1 MNRVFLIEAD
11 ERLAKSIAK
20 RLSVTGCA
28 VDIFH
33 DPKVAFQ
40 AFIEN
45 VPAVVV
51 AETDLPSGSGLD
63 MIRQMHA
70 CNNACDIIVFTR
82 LADKQT
88 LLDLVRI
95 GVDDL
100 IDKDAPHAVKTLTE
114 AVEHALARMDSELK
128 ARGVARNRRS
138 AELLRTLVD
147 TLPSGLLVVDH
158 DGHVVIWNRSAQ
170 HITGIETVLVRGKRI
185 DTLPNIVRELL
196 DPSAARITLPD
207 QQTEFRNIEKLIQH
221 IQLEQGRRNT
231 VVVFSDTTDLM
242 RARIDM
248 EQSMLE
254 MAETKDL
261 MEEQAAQL
269 AIALAEV
276 DEKNAIIEEQ
286 NQRMVHELEMA
297 GELQKSLLP
306 DIYQSFNGISF
317 ASKYISSIQIGGDLY
332 DVVDQGPGL
341 TGFLIAD
348 VSGHG
353 VAAALVASMFKMSF
367 HTHAANVAS
376 PKILFHMLNEEIKP
390 ILAEDYITAFYLIV
404 DRDRNTITY
413 SNAGH
418 PYPLLYRRATGAV
431 IELDTNGFFIGM
443 FDDGDYEEKTISIEE
458 GDALLLYTDCIIE
471 TENENSEQFGRPR
484 LIELFTS
491 IMADKHGQDV
501 IDTLE
506 RELRAFSATESLND
520 DFTCLIL
527 EFTDLA
533 VMPAAPTPSD
543 ESHGGEFEEF

>member
-1 MNRVFLIEAD
+1 MKRVFLIESD
-11 ERLAKSIAK
+11 QRLAKTVAK
-20 RLSVTGCA
+20 RLSGPDSA

-33 DPKVAFQ
+33 DPNEALQ
-40 AFIEN
+40 AFIEHMPHM
-45 VPAVVV
+45 VVTEVKLPAG
-51 AETDLPSGSGLD
+51 DGLD
-63 MIRQMHA
+63 MIRQMRA
-70 CNNACDIIVFTR
+70 YNNAALMIAFTR
-82 LADKQT
+82 LENSRDIR
-88 LLDLVRI
+88 DLVRL
-95 GVDDL
+95 GVNDL
-100 IDKDAPHAVKTLTE
+100 IDKNAPYAVKTLTQ
-114 AVEHALARMDSELK
+114 AVNQALARMEAELK
-128 ARGVARNRRS
+128 LHGGHRNRRS

-147 TLPSGLLVVDH
+147 SLPTGLLVIDH
-158 DGHVVIWNRSAQ
+158 QEHVVIWNRRARD
-170 HITGIETVLVRGKRI
+170 ITGIETAMVRGKHR
-185 DTLPNIVRELL
+185 DKLPSIIQELL
-196 DPSAARITLPD
+196 DPPSTRITHQDSLG
-207 QQTEFRNIEKLIQH
+207 EVHYMEKILKH
-221 IQLEQGRRNT
+221 IQLEEGRRNT
-231 VVVFSDTTDLM
+231 VVVFTDTTDLM
-242 RARIDM
+242 RARFDM
-248 EQSMLE
+248 EQSMME

-269 AIALAEV
+269 AIALADV

-286 NQRMVHELEMA
+286 NSRMVHELEMA

-306 DIYQSFNGISF
+306 NIYQSLGGISF

-332 DVVDQGPGL
+332 DVVDQGPGM

-376 PKILFHMLNEEIKP
+376 PKILFRMLNDEIKP

-404 DRDRNTITY
+404 DRDRKTVTY

-418 PYPLLYRRATGAV
+418 PYPLLYRRATGEV

-471 TENENSEQFGRPR
+471 TENADGEQFGRPR
-484 LIELFTS
+484 LLKLFTS
-491 IMADKHGQDV
+491 VMADKHGQDV

-506 RELRAFSATESLND
+506 GELRSFSAAESFND

-527 EFTDLA
+527 EFTDLG
-533 VMPAAPTPSD
+533 AAPAVTPPSD
-543 ESHGGEFEEF
+543 ESPGGEFEEF

>member
-1 MNRVFLIEAD
+1 MTRVFLVEAD
-11 ERLAKSIAK
+11 KRLAKTMAK
-20 RLSVTGCA
+20 RLSGLDCS

-33 DPKVAFQ
+33 DPKEALQ

-45 VPAVVV
+45 MPSVVV
-51 AETDLPSGSGLD
+51 TEIDLPMGGGLD

-70 CNNACDIIVFTR
+70 FNNAGIIIVFTR
-82 LADKQT
+82 LDDKRM
-88 LLDLVRI
+88 LRDLVRI
-95 GVDDL
+95 GADDL
-100 IDKDAPHAVKTLTE
+100 IDKQAPRAFKTLTD
-114 AVEHALARMDSELK
+114 AVEQALTHTDGELK
-128 ARGVARNRRS
+128 LRGIQRNRRS

-147 TLPSGLLVVDH
+147 SLPAGLLVIDH
-158 DGHVVIWNRSAQ
+158 DGHVVIWNRSARD
-170 HITGIETVLVRGKRI
+170 ITGLETATVRGKRF
-185 DTLPNIVRELL
+185 DKLPTIVRELL
-196 DPSAARITLPD
+196 DPSATRITHQD
-207 QQTEFRNIEKLIQH
+207 SQGEVRYMEKILRH
-221 IQLEQGRRNT
+221 IQLEQDRRNT
-231 VVVFSDTTDLM
+231 VVVFTDTTDLM
-242 RARIDM
+242 RARLDM
-248 EQSMLE
+248 EQSMME

-276 DEKNAIIEEQ
+276 DEKNDIIEEQ

-418 PYPLLYRRATGAV
+418 PYPLLYRRATGEI

-443 FDDGDYEEKTISIEE
+443 FDDGDYEEKTISIGE

-471 TENENSEQFGRPR
+471 TENAQGEQFGRPR

-533 VMPAAPTPSD
+533 AFPAAPTPSD

>member
-1 MNRVFLIEAD
+1 VTRVFLVESD
-11 ERLAKSIAK
+11 KRLAKTVAK
-20 RLSVTGCA
+20 RLSDLDCS

-33 DPKVAFQ
+33 DPKEALQ
-40 AFIEN
+40 AFIEH
-45 VPAVVV
+45 VPTVVV
-51 AETDLPSGSGLD
+51 TEIDLPKGGGLD
-63 MIRQMHA
+63 MISQMHA
-70 CNNACDIIVFTR
+70 FNNAGVIIVFTN
-82 LADKQT
+82 LDDKRV
-88 LLDLVRI
+88 LRDLVRI
-95 GVDDL
+95 GADDL
-100 IDKDAPHAVKTLTE
+100 IDKQAPHAVKTLIQ
-114 AVEHALARMDSELK
+114 AVEQALARTDGELK
-128 ARGVARNRRS
+128 KRGIQRNRRS

-147 TLPSGLLVVDH
+147 SLPAGLLVVDH
-158 DGHVVIWNRSAQ
+158 DGHVVIWNRSARD
-170 HITGIETVLVRGKRI
+170 ITGIETTTVRGKRL
-185 DTLPNIVRELL
+185 DTLPAIVQELL
-196 DPSAARITLPD
+196 DPSATRITRQD
-207 QQTEFRNIEKLIQH
+207 SQGEVRYMEKILRS
-221 IQLEQGRRNT
+221 IQLEQDRRNT
-231 VVVFSDTTDLM
+231 VVVFTDTTDLM
-242 RARIDM
+242 RARLDM
-248 EQSMLE
+248 EQSMME

-276 DEKNAIIEEQ
+276 DEKNAIIEDQ

-306 DIYQSFNGISF
+306 DIYQSVGGISF

-376 PKILFHMLNEEIKP
+376 PKVLFHMLNDEIKP

-413 SNAGH
+413 TNAGH
-418 PYPLLYRRATGAV
+418 PNPLLYRRARGEI

-471 TENENSEQFGRPR
+471 TENADGEQFGRTR

-491 IMADKHGQDV
+491 IIADKHGQEV

-527 EFTDLA
+527 EFMELA
-533 VMPAAPTPSD
+533 SAPAAPAPSD

>member
-1 MNRVFLIEAD
+1 MTRVFLVESD
-11 ERLAKSIAK
+11 KRLAKTVAK
-20 RLSVTGCA
+20 RLSDLDCS

-33 DPKVAFQ
+33 DPKEALQ
-40 AFIEN
+40 AFIEH
-45 VPAVVV
+45 VPTVVV
-51 AETDLPSGSGLD
+51 TEIDLPKGGGLD
-63 MIRQMHA
+63 MISQMHA
-70 CNNACDIIVFTR
+70 FNNAGVIIVFTN
-82 LADKQT
+82 LDDKRV
-88 LLDLVRI
+88 LRDLVRI
-95 GVDDL
+95 GADDL
-100 IDKDAPHAVKTLTE
+100 IDKQAPHAVKTLIQ
-114 AVEHALARMDSELK
+114 AVEQALARTDGELK
-128 ARGVARNRRS
+128 KRGIQRNRRS

-147 TLPSGLLVVDH
+147 SLPAGLLVVDH
-158 DGHVVIWNRSAQ
+158 DGHVVIWNRSARD
-170 HITGIETVLVRGKRI
+170 ITGIETTTVRGKRL
-185 DTLPNIVRELL
+185 DTLPAIVQELL
-196 DPSAARITLPD
+196 DPSATRITRQD
-207 QQTEFRNIEKLIQH
+207 SQGEVRYMEKILRS
-221 IQLEQGRRNT
+221 IQLEQDRRNT
-231 VVVFSDTTDLM
+231 VVVFTDTTDLM
-242 RARIDM
+242 RARLDM
-248 EQSMLE
+248 EQSMME

-276 DEKNAIIEEQ
+276 DEKNAIIEDQ

-306 DIYQSFNGISF
+306 DIYQSVGGISF

-376 PKILFHMLNEEIKP
+376 PKVLFHMLNDEIKP

-413 SNAGH
+413 TNAGH
-418 PYPLLYRRATGAV
+418 PNPLLYRRARGEI

-471 TENENSEQFGRPR
+471 TENADGEQFGRTR

-491 IMADKHGQDV
+491 IIADKHGQEV

-527 EFTDLA
+527 EFMELA
-533 VMPAAPTPSD
+533 SAPAAPAPSD

>member
-1 MNRVFLIEAD
+1 MTRVFLVESD
-11 ERLAKSIAK
+11 KRLAKTVAK
-20 RLSVTGCA
+20 RLSDLDCS

-33 DPKVAFQ
+33 DPKEALQ
-40 AFIEN
+40 AFIEH
-45 VPAVVV
+45 VPTVVV
-51 AETDLPSGSGLD
+51 TEIDLPKGGGLD
-63 MIRQMHA
+63 MISQMHA
-70 CNNACDIIVFTR
+70 FNNAGVIIVFTN
-82 LADKQT
+82 LDDKRV
-88 LLDLVRI
+88 LRDLVRI
-95 GVDDL
+95 GADDL
-100 IDKDAPHAVKTLTE
+100 IDKQAPHAVKTLIQ
-114 AVEHALARMDSELK
+114 AVEQALARTDGELK
-128 ARGVARNRRS
+128 KRGIQRNRRS

-147 TLPSGLLVVDH
+147 SLPAGLLVVDH
-158 DGHVVIWNRSAQ
+158 DGHVVIWNRSARD
-170 HITGIETVLVRGKRI
+170 ITGIETTTVRGKRL
-185 DTLPNIVRELL
+185 DTLPAIVQELL
-196 DPSAARITLPD
+196 DPSATRITRQD
-207 QQTEFRNIEKLIQH
+207 SQGEVRYMEKILRS
-221 IQLEQGRRNT
+221 IQLEQDRRNT
-231 VVVFSDTTDLM
+231 VVVFTDTTDLM
-242 RARIDM
+242 HARLDM
-248 EQSMLE
+248 EQSMME

-276 DEKNAIIEEQ
+276 DEKNAIIEDQ

-306 DIYQSFNGISF
+306 DIYQSVGGISF

-376 PKILFHMLNEEIKP
+376 PKVLFHMLNDEIKP

-413 SNAGH
+413 TNAGH
-418 PYPLLYRRATGAV
+418 PNPLLYRRARGEI

-471 TENENSEQFGRPR
+471 TENADGEQFGRTR

-491 IMADKHGQDV
+491 IIADKHGQEV

-527 EFTDLA
+527 EFMELA
-533 VMPAAPTPSD
+533 SAPAAPAPSD

>member
-1 MNRVFLIEAD
+1 VNRVFLIEAD
-11 ERLAKSIAK
+11 ERLATTIAK
-20 RLSVTGCA
+20 RFSVLACA
-28 VDIFH
+28 VDVYH
-33 DPKVAFQ
+33 DPKAALQ

-51 AETDLPSGSGLD
+51 IDVDRTGTDGLD

-70 CNNACDIIVFTR
+70 CNNACDIIAFTG
-82 LADKQT
+82 LDDKRT
-88 LLDLVRI
+88 LLELVRI

-100 IDKDAPHAVKTLTE
+100 IDKDAPQAVKTLTE
-114 AVEHALARMDSELK
+114 AVDHALARMDSELK
-128 ARGVARNRRS
+128 RRGIQRNRRS
-138 AELLRTLVD
+138 AELLRALVD
-147 TLPSGLLVVDH
+147 TLPAGLLVVDH
-158 DGHVVIWNRSAQ
+158 DGHVVIWNRSARN
-170 HITGIETVLVRGKRI
+170 ITGIESATVRGKRL
-185 DTLPNIVRELL
+185 DTLPAIVLELL
-196 DPSAARITLPD
+196 DPSATLITHQD
-207 QQTEFRNIEKLIQH
+207 GQGETRYMEKVIQH
-221 IQLEQGRRNT
+221 IQLEHGRRNT
-231 VVVFSDTTDLM
+231 VVVFSDTTDLV
-242 RARIDM
+242 RARLDM
-248 EQSMLE
+248 EQSMME

-286 NQRMVHELEMA
+286 NKRMVHELEMA

-332 DVVDQGPGL
+332 DVVDQGQGM

-390 ILAEDYITAFYLIV
+390 VLAEDYITAFYLIV
-404 DRDRNTITY
+404 DRGRNTITY

-418 PYPLLYRRATGAV
+418 PSPLLYRRATGEV
-431 IELDTNGFFIGM
+431 IELDTDGFFIGM
-443 FDDGDYEEKTISIEE
+443 FDDGDYEEKTIGIEE

-471 TENENSEQFGRPR
+471 TENAQGEQFGRPR
-484 LIELFTS
+484 LTELFAS
-491 IMADKHGQDV
+491 IMAEKHGQDV

-506 RELRAFSATESLND
+506 SELRAFCATESLND

-533 VMPAAPTPSD
+533 AVPAAPSTRD
-543 ESHGGEFEEF
+543 ESHGGDFEEF

>member
-1 MNRVFLIEAD
+1 MTRVFLVESD
-11 ERLAKSIAK
+11 KRLAKTVAK
-20 RLSVTGCA
+20 RLSDLDCS

-33 DPKVAFQ
+33 DPKEALQ
-40 AFIEN
+40 AFIEH
-45 VPAVVV
+45 VPTVVV
-51 AETDLPSGSGLD
+51 TEIDLPKGGGLD
-63 MIRQMHA
+63 MISQMHA
-70 CNNACDIIVFTR
+70 FNNAGVIIVFTN
-82 LADKQT
+82 LDDKRV
-88 LLDLVRI
+88 LRDLVRI
-95 GVDDL
+95 GADDL
-100 IDKDAPHAVKTLTE
+100 IDKQAPHAVKTLIQ
-114 AVEHALARMDSELK
+114 AVEQALARTDGELK
-128 ARGVARNRRS
+128 KRGIQRNRRS

-147 TLPSGLLVVDH
+147 SLPAGLLVVDH
-158 DGHVVIWNRSAQ
+158 DGHVVIWNRSARD
-170 HITGIETVLVRGKRI
+170 ITGIETTTVRGKRL
-185 DTLPNIVRELL
+185 DTLPAIVQELL
-196 DPSAARITLPD
+196 DPSATRITRQD
-207 QQTEFRNIEKLIQH
+207 SQGEVRYMEKILRS
-221 IQLEQGRRNT
+221 IQLEQDRRNM
-231 VVVFSDTTDLM
+231 VVVFTDTTDLM
-242 RARIDM
+242 RARLDM
-248 EQSMLE
+248 EQSMME

-276 DEKNAIIEEQ
+276 DEKNAIIEDQ

-306 DIYQSFNGISF
+306 DIYQSVGGISF

-376 PKILFHMLNEEIKP
+376 PKVLFHMLNDEIKP

-413 SNAGH
+413 TNAGH
-418 PYPLLYRRATGAV
+418 PNPLLYRRARGEI

-471 TENENSEQFGRPR
+471 TENADGEQFGRTR

-491 IMADKHGQDV
+491 IIADKHGQEV

-527 EFTDLA
+527 EFMELA
-533 VMPAAPTPSD
+533 SAPAAPAPSD